1 MWKTTKAIIN
11 PTHENV
17 HKQMISRNN
26 FTSTLRKPPNAI
38 SSKGTTEPTQIHKQ
52 NGYKYDF
59 GRFQLFFL
67 WIRVGLGL
75 RRSLVSYSI
84 YMLSNPT
91 ELGS

>member
-1 MWKTTKAIIN
+1 MKTNERHNSRRQPN
-11 PTHENV
+11 PG
-17 HKQMISRNN
+17 K
-26 FTSTLRKPPNAI
+26 FTTRK
-38 SSKGTTEPTQIHKQ
+38 